1 MKNTKHIII
10 LIAAIIISCVA
21 NATVRTL
28 NNNNPTPGQ
37 YNAWIFVQAASSPGD
52 TVYVS
57 GSLLSYG
64 DITVTVFN
72 LTIIGTG
79 HNPQKQN
86 PLISQFDDIH
96 SIVGQL
102 TLIGIKCHE
111 VHDDSVLGLTIFKA
125 ENCYFSGTI
134 FLGIFSGLSNTTCY
148 LKNNVFRRTSPF
160 HYSLRIYATKSAAT
174 NDLYY
179 LQGEIDN
186 NIFYGSISVQNI
198 GGSVGERGVIYGCN
212 ITNNIFVSPYFSG
225 NDNLF
230 YSEVIYDNSIFSN
243 NVILN
248 YGGSNIY
255 YNSPNPSTSSNF
267 SCLNNDSYPNSIQLS
282 YFPNSTGNIVVD
294 PLFVN
299 FPCLNSPCGFDY
311 SKDFHLQPTSTL
323 VGAGTGGT
331 DIGVYGGPY
340 GSSFTMTG
348 EPRIPQMK
356 QVNMPETVVSGSTF
370 SVNIISTNK

>member
-134 FLGIFSGLSNTTCY
+134 YLGLSSGLSNTTCQFR
-148 LKNNVFRRTSPF
+148 NNIFGRSYQKI
-160 HYSLRIYATKSAAT
+160 YSLHVNAANT
-174 NDLYY
+174 FG

-186 NIFYGSISVQNI
+186 NIFYGNI
-198 GGSVGERGVIYGCN
+198 EINNPDPYYGYMDGCN
-212 ITNNIFVSPYFSG
+212 MSNNIFISPDYG
-225 NDNLF
+225 IAKLCN
-230 YSEVIYDNSIFSN
+230 SEVKYDNSIFSN
-243 NVILN
+243 NILIN
-248 YGGSNIY
+248 YTDLNFY
-255 YNSPNPSTSSNF
+255 YQTLTSPNNSTVA
-267 SCLNNDSYPNSIQLS
+267 CMNNESYPGYAPFTHVQNTI
-282 YFPNSTGNIVVD
+282 GNFYGD

-299 FPCLNSPCGFDY
+299 FPCLSTPCSFSY
-311 SKDFHLQPTSTL
+311 TLDFHLQPTSPL
-323 VGAGTGGT
+323 IGAGTGGT

-356 QVNMPETVVSGSTF
+356 QVNMPATVVSGSTF